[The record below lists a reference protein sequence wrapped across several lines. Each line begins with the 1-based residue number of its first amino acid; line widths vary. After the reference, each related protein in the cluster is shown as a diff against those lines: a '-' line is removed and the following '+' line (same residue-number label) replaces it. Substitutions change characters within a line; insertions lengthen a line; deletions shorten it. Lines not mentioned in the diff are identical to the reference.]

1 MDLNGNR
8 LPIIEALIISSPE
21 PITSRRI
28 SDLVD
33 NTTPG
38 QVDEIV
44 DALNDKYQT
53 SDASFRIRRIA
64 GGYQLYILENYAGFV
79 DELFT
84 RRRSAKLSRAALET
98 LAIIAYRQPVTKAD
112 IEMIRGVS
120 SDSAINTLMQKKL
133 ITLAGRA
140 TTLGRPLL
148 YATTVEFLKYFN
160 LNSLE
165 DLPRM
170 EEIEELLASAEPDG
184 QQSLSFEPRIKGED
198 TEFEE
203 ESTENPGLSALAGEA
218 MEEQSE
224 EDAELTEMMDSAI
237 DETIARNIEADRD
250 SRVDSLNTEEDSADH
265 QEFAED
271 QMERELESEEEEALK
286 R

>member
-28 SDLVD
+28 SDLLD
-33 NTTPG
+33 STTPG

-44 DALNDKYQT
+44 DALNNKYQ
-53 SDASFRIRRIA
+53 SNDASFRIRRIA

-120 SDSAINTLMQKKL
+120 SDSAINTLMQRKL

-170 EEIEELLASAEPDG
+170 EEIEELLASAEPDS
-184 QQSLSFEPRIKGED
+184 QQSLSFEPREETEETDAEAETAED
-198 TEFEE
+198 AGVSAVAE
-203 ESTENPGLSALAGEA
+203 ESS
-218 MEEQSE
+218 EQPSE
-224 EDAELTEMMDSAI
+224 EDAELAELMDSAI
-237 DETIARNIEADRD
+237 DEAIARNIE
-250 SRVDSLNTEEDSADH
+250 TEPDDE
-265 QEFAED
+265 ELAED
-271 QMERELESEEEEALK
+271 AEEVAAESEQVDEPPVSEREAEEEEALK
-286 R
+286 G